1 MNVSEFPNLM
11 AISRI
16 RPRLEKSSK
25 ATSTAARFV
34 FAPAN
39 LIASL
44 NKPIGISKV
53 VFIWKLLYDFKYKST

>member
-16 RPRLEKSSK
+16 RPRFEKSAK
-25 ATSTAARFV
+25 PDSTAARFV
-34 FAPAN
+34 FALAN

-44 NKPIGISKV
+44 DKALGISKV
-53 VFIWKLLYDFKYKST
+53 VFMWNL